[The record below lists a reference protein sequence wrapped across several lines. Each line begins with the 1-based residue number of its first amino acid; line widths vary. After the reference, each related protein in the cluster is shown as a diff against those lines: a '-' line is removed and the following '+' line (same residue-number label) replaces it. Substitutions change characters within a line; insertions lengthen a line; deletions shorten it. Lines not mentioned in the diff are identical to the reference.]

1 MLTFDTGS
9 DYDIDGLVIAT
20 GILIFLLATAI
31 IIFIGIIV
39 VHSEHKDWDEEIKK
53 RIPLVCSFAVISP
66 ILTIYTTILSSLS
79 LIHWNKT
86 YRYHPLYNFNSS
98 LNEGP
103 IAIILAIDIVSVLF
117 CFLILRFSCV
127 QYHIHSVYGSGST
140 NSDVGNKEG
149 TRTGEDVGNKEGTR
163 TGEDVGNKEGTRTGE
178 DVGKK
183 EGTRTGE
190 DVGKKEGT
198 RTGEDVGKKE
208 GTRTGEDVGN
218 KEGTRTGEDVGNK
231 EGTRTG
237 EDVGKK
243 EGTRTG
249 EDVGKKEGTRT
260 GEDVGKKE
268 GTRTGEDVGKKEG
281 TRTGEDVGKKE
292 GTRTGEDVGKKEG
305 TRTGEDVGKK
315 EGTRTGEDVGNK
327 EGTRTGEDVG
337 KKEGTRT
344 GEDVGKKEGT
354 HGDVESGDSNSNKK
368 CCTHKCCKK
377 CCSEC
382 CKKCCQP
389 LTELIT
395 AIYKSSWY
403 VLLSFIILG
412 PILSVIAHSPYI
424 AIAYLN
430 DGYHA
435 GSIFIYYT
443 LVLCIGY
450 SICWMSYHSLQLAKF
465 KSPKLSFTKCTNYAI
480 CSGIFGSLAFL
491 SLVVVITVYFVII
504 PINKSISDA
513 PNRLVGIYQSGGFLI
528 ASFVIY
534 KLIVFFYTVNRR
546 SSIDNAVLK
555 WTKPLKHG
563 EDKAIWDAKS
573 SEDKI
578 NDFYEV
584 VVQII
589 STKAEQNRKQS
600 DTLLG

>member
-79 LIHWNKT
+79 LNHWYKT
-86 YRYHPLYNFNSS
+86 YITHPLYKFNRGLNDGSNIIILVIDIISLFFCFGILFCTLVRYHTCQRKTLQGSDAEGVESDTSMKGDKGKPAAAPSDGGTKSVVGDEGAAPSDGDTRSMVGDEGKPAAAPSDDGIESVVGDKGAAPSDGGTKSVVGDKGKPAAAPSDCGIESVADEKGKPTAEGGDNEGRRGKNNSS
-98 LNEGP
+98 TQCECSKN
-103 IAIILAIDIVSVLF
+103 
-117 CFLILRFSCV
+117 CCK
-127 QYHIHSVYGSGST
+127 
-140 NSDVGNKEG
+140 NCCN
-149 TRTGEDVGNKEGTR
+149 
-163 TGEDVGNKEGTRTGE
+163 
-178 DVGKK
+178 
-183 EGTRTGE
+183 
-190 DVGKKEGT
+190 
-198 RTGEDVGKKE
+198 
-208 GTRTGEDVGN
+208 
-218 KEGTRTGEDVGNK
+218 
-231 EGTRTG
+231 
-237 EDVGKK
+237 
-243 EGTRTG
+243 
-249 EDVGKKEGTRT
+249 
-260 GEDVGKKE
+260 
-268 GTRTGEDVGKKEG
+268 
-281 TRTGEDVGKKE
+281 
-292 GTRTGEDVGKKEG
+292 
-305 TRTGEDVGKK
+305 
-315 EGTRTGEDVGNK
+315 
-327 EGTRTGEDVG
+327 
-337 KKEGTRT
+337 
-344 GEDVGKKEGT
+344 
-354 HGDVESGDSNSNKK
+354 K
-368 CCTHKCCKK
+368 CCN
-377 CCSEC
+377 
-382 CKKCCQP
+382 KCCQP
-389 LTELIT
+389 LKEFLTTMYENCRP
-395 AIYKSSWY
+395 SWY

-480 CSGIFGSLAFL
+480 GSGIVGSLAFL

-546 SSIDNAVLK
+546 SSIDNAVVK

-578 NDFYEV
+578 GDFYEV

-589 STKAEQNRKQS
+589 STKAEKISNK
-600 DTLLG
+600 